1 MLRTVILVLDRI
13 VSRVFA
19 LLCLFLFCVCLYAT
33 VDSVN
38 VYFNANDTSILKY
51 KPRPGEDAGILR
63 ELSGDAVGWLTI
75 DGTSIDY
82 PVMQGRNNFTYVNTN
97 PYGEFSL
104 SGSIFLDSRNSAD
117 FSDGFSLVYGHH
129 MEYGAMF
136 GALDAFYSAD
146 YLDAHQTG
154 VLMTNAG
161 THYRLSVFACCKAE
175 ASGALIFNPTET
187 GRADLLRYLEQNAAV
202 FAPHSYDPDCPI
214 LALSTC
220 QGADSLERL
229 VVFCSLRLLGAEEE

>member
-1 MLRTVILVLDRI
+1 MLRITILALDVI
-13 VSRVFA
+13 VSRIVA
-19 LLCLFLFCVCLYAT
+19 GLCLLLFFICLYVT

-38 VYFNANDTSILKY
+38 VYLNANDNSILKY
-51 KPRPGEDAGILR
+51 KPQSGESAEILQ
-63 ELSGDAVGWLTI
+63 ELSEDAVGWLTI
-75 DGTSIDY
+75 DDTSIDY

-117 FSDGFSLVYGHH
+117 FSDDFSMVYGHH

-136 GALDAFYSAD
+136 GALDEFYSED
-146 YLDAHQTG
+146 YLNAHQTG

-161 THYRLSVFACCKAE
+161 LQYRLAVFACCKTL
-175 ASGALIFNPTET
+175 ASEELIFNPTET
-187 GRADLLRYLEQNAAV
+187 DRNDLLRYLEENAAV
-202 FAPHSYDPDCPI
+202 FLSRNYDPNGFI

-220 QGADSLERL
+220 QGADSIERL
-229 VVFCSLRLLGAEEE
+229 VVFCALSVV

>member
-1 MLRTVILVLDRI
+1 MLRTVILVLDRV
-13 VSRVFA
+13 VSRMVAF
-19 LLCLFLFCVCLYAT
+19 LCLFLFLICLYAT

-38 VYFNANDTSILKY
+38 VYLNANDASILKY
-51 KPRPGEDAGILR
+51 KPRPGESAEVLR
-63 ELSGDAVGWLTI
+63 ELSEDAVGWLTV
-75 DGTSIDY
+75 DDTSVDY

-104 SGSIFLDSRNSAD
+104 SGSIFLDSRNNPD
-117 FSDGFSLVYGHH
+117 FSDDFSLVYGHH

-136 GALDAFYSAD
+136 GALDAFYSQD

-161 THYRLSVFACCKAE
+161 PHYRLTLFACCKAQ
-175 ASGALIFNPTET
+175 ASDEMIFNPTET
-187 GRADLLRYLEQNAAV
+187 DKGKLLRYLGQNAAV
-202 FAPHSYDPDCPI
+202 FTPRSYNSDCPI

-220 QGADSLERL
+220 QGADSIERL
-229 VVFCSLRLLGAEEE
+229 VVFCSLQRLGTDEE